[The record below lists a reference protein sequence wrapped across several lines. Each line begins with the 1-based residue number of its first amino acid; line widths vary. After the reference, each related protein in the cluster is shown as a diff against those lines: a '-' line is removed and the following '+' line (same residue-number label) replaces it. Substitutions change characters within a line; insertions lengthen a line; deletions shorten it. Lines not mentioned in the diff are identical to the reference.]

1 MRDRLFRTVVSVL
14 VVVGAVMAVRWA
26 IRAAMSRA
34 YRAERDVRAAEVP
47 VAPAPRVWSLAKIV
61 PAELHV
67 NIAGLAIRRRAER
80 LHAPYA
86 LAVDMAE
93 EKARSAGWER
103 LDDENALTVK
113 NLSGM
118 ERVYKTPEGSIVL
131 REVRAIMGDD
141 SLMEDFTI
149 PAEMIP
155 VHGDAMTPDVLARRS
170 AQKVKAQMP
179 GVLRDVVVGSPLMT
193 ELIER
198 GGGAA
203 LIVHCVADMS
213 AANAA
218 REIETAARRAGWM
231 ETAFDPDASGFPG
244 PAASASGAP
253 RPAAPADVPR
263 RATLVKS
270 SWTKKNLTFHFEV
283 VPRLDGSGCDVDYRF
298 TDDESFIQ
306 KKGHQDED

>member
-1 MRDRLFRTVVSVL
+1 MRDRIFRTVVSVL

-80 LHAPYA
+80 LHAPYS

-253 RPAAPADVPR
+253 RPAAPADAPR